1 MGEARPRG
9 WSLAEFLTWEEQQ
22 PERYEYVGGHVIM
35 MAGGTQAHAI
45 IATNLIALL
54 RPLLRGSSCRPSG
67 SDLRIPT
74 PETGNSRYPDVT
86 IDCGKF
92 DAAAHDASEPAVVFE
107 VLSKSTGWYD
117 QTQKVK
123 DYASVPTI
131 RQYVCISQSEPRI
144 SVWLRDVEG
153 RFVQQEDLVEIDGE
167 LAIAGLRE
175 PLRVA
180 DIYEETGF
188 GDTPASGLAG

>member
-1 MGEARPRG
+1 MAEAQPRDWTLG
-9 WSLAEFLTWEEQQ
+9 EFLAWEEQQ
-22 PERYEYVGGHVIM
+22 AERYEFVGGQIVM
-35 MAGGTQAHAI
+35 MAGGTQAHAL

-54 RPLLRGSSCRPSG
+54 RPGLRGSPCRPNG

-74 PETGNSRYPDVT
+74 PGTGNSRYPDVT

-92 DAAAHDASEPAVVFE
+92 NAAAHDASEPVVVFE

-117 QTQKVK
+117 QTQKLR
-123 DYASVPTI
+123 DYASVATI
-131 RQYVCISQSEPRI
+131 RQYVCISQSECRV

-153 RFVQQEDLVEIDGE
+153 RLVQQGDLVELDAE
-167 LAIAGLRE
+167 LAIVRLQQ

-180 DIYEETGF
+180 DIYEETG
-188 GDTPASGLAG
+188 LANRSSL